1 MGGGGAGKEVRGGSR
16 EVAAWIVDDSTHKRF
31 VIDYFDPDFVAIDPD
46 VEEREGGQRRWWRG
60 CWVRRDG

>member
-1 MGGGGAGKEVRGGSR
+1 M
-16 EVAAWIVDDSTHKRF
+16 AAWIVDDSTHKRF